1 MFLVSLMCVFFFV
14 SSHSALLLLLFWA
27 FIWFAISA
35 IAFYEFPVEML
46 FYFNS
51 SFRVQFSVSRL
62 FSNFVYSLGFQWICN
77 YCVCVCFFS
86 AVQPPLPLF
95 KWKTRKKEEIFS
107 PIHQI
112 PTIFMNV
119 LNTISTN
126 NKTRQRKNI
135 ANMKRMPCI
144 NWMAYGAVAVFHF
157 MPLTLLQL

>member
-1 MFLVSLMCVFFFV
+1 MCV
-14 SSHSALLLLLFWA
+14 
-27 FIWFAISA
+27 
-35 IAFYEFPVEML
+35 
-46 FYFNS
+46 
-51 SFRVQFSVSRL
+51 
-62 FSNFVYSLGFQWICN
+62 
-77 YCVCVCFFS
+77 FFS

-144 NWMAYGAVAVFHF
+144 NWNGLWSGCGFPFHAINIVTIVTIAGIF
-157 MPLTLLQL
+157 GPIPRIYI